1 MSDDLRDRVLQIL
14 MDQMAAGQYPSPSML
29 DRIEAEVADPE
40 TARRY
45 INMLLDAIEEER
57 FPSPMM
63 LDRVRGLINVLE
75 PVALQR

>member
-1 MSDDLRDRVLQIL
+1 MSDDLRDRALQIL
-14 MDQMAAGQYPSPSML
+14 MDQMTAGQYPSPNML

-45 INMLLDAIEEER
+45 IDKLLDAIEEER

-63 LDRVRGLINVLE
+63 LDRVLALINALE
-75 PVALQR
+75 PVAR